1 MGVIVILPPPA
12 IGVPAQQVQQKDPR
26 PIQLND
32 PRFEETYT
40 ASVKRTS
47 TGWSGRIPD
56 VPEVKMCQGVTQQAL
71 LEALADSLHEILKAR
86 SEAWDKQIDE
96 DIKAGRLDP
105 LRDEI
110 LEDIREGRLTDL

>member
-1 MGVIVILPPPA
+1 MGTIVIAAIPA
-12 IGVPAQQVQQKDPR
+12 TGVAEQQVQQRDPR

-56 VPEVKMCQGVTQQAL
+56 VPEVKMCQGITQQAL
-71 LEALADSLHEILKAR
+71 LEALADSLYEILQAR
-86 SEAWDKQIDE
+86 SEAWDRQIDE

-110 LEDIREGRLTDL
+110 LEDIQEGRLTDL

>member
-1 MGVIVILPPPA
+1 MGTIVIPNIPA
-12 IGVPAQQVQQKDPR
+12 IGVPEQQVQQKDPR

-56 VPEVKMCQGVTQQAL
+56 VPEVKICEGITQQAL

-86 SEAWDKQIDE
+86 SAAWDKQIEE

-110 LEDIREGRLTDL
+110 LEDIQAGRLTDL

>member
-1 MGVIVILPPPA
+1 MGAIVANIPA
-12 IGVPAQQVQQKDPR
+12 IGVPEQQVQQRARR

-56 VPEVKMCQGVTQQAL
+56 VPEVKTCQGVTQQAL

-86 SEAWDKQIDE
+86 SEAWDRQIEE

-110 LEDIREGRLTDL
+110 LEDIQEGRLTDL

>member
-1 MGVIVILPPPA
+1 MGTIIVGHIPP
-12 IGVPAQQVQQKDPR
+12 INVPEQQIRQKHSR
-26 PIQLND
+26 PINLND

-40 ASVKRTS
+40 ADVKRTS

-56 VPEVKMCQGVTQQAL
+56 VPEVKMCQGTTQQAL
-71 LEALADSLHEILKAR
+71 LESLADRLYEVLKAR
-86 SEAWDKQIDE
+86 SEEWDRQIEE

-110 LEDIREGRLTDL
+110 LEDIQAGRLTDL

>member
-1 MGVIVILPPPA
+1 MGTIVIAKIPA
-12 IGVPAQQVQQKDPR
+12 IGVPEQQIQQKDPR

-47 TGWSGRIPD
+47 TGWSGQIPD
-56 VPEVKMCQGVTQQAL
+56 VPEVKMCEGVTQQAL

-86 SEAWDKQIDE
+86 SAAWDKQIEE
-96 DIKAGRLDP
+96 DIKAGKLDT

-110 LEDIREGRLTDL
+110 LEDIQAGRLTDL

>member
-1 MGVIVILPPPA
+1 MGTIVIAEIPA
-12 IGVPAQQVQQKDPR
+12 IGVPEQQVQQKDPQ

-56 VPEVKMCQGVTQQAL
+56 VPEVKMCQGTTQQAL

-86 SEAWDKQIDE
+86 SAAWDKQIEE
-96 DIKAGRLDP
+96 DIKAGKLDA

-110 LEDIREGRLTDL
+110 LEDIQAGRLTDL

>member
-1 MGVIVILPPPA
+1 MGVIVANIPT
-12 IGVPAQQVQQKDPR
+12 IGVSEQQVQQRDPR

-86 SEAWDKQIDE
+86 SEAWDRQIDE
-96 DIKAGRLDP
+96 DIKAGKLDS

-110 LEDIREGRLTDL
+110 LEDIQEGRLTDL